1 MRLTEWSETIR
12 MRLATIT
19 LDVIV
24 GAINKG
30 PFNAGTGTMA
40 NFGG

>member
-1 MRLTEWSETIR
+1 

-40 NFGG
+40 NFEDELTNLQS